1 MKQSQ
6 PLENIEIGVVYIA
19 KATGTDFCEIIDA
32 LVGIAFDKEA
42 AQRIKRSY
50 IGDGFGED

>member
-6 PLENIEIGVVYIA
+6 LLDIEIGVVYIA

-32 LVGIAFDKEA
+32 LIGIVFDEEDA
-42 AQRIKRSY
+42 ERIKRSY